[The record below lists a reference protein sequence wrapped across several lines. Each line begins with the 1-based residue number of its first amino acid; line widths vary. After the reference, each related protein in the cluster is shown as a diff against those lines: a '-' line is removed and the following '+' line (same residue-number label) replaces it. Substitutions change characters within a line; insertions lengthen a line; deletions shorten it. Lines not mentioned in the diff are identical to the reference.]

1 MRLWAITNKAAVNI
15 HLQVSLCHM
24 LSFLLGKF
32 LAVDKLGHVVD
43 VYLTSKETIKL

>member
-1 MRLWAITNKAAVNI
+1 
-15 HLQVSLCHM
+15 M

-43 VYLTSKETIKL
+43 VYLTSKDTIKLWFIALSALSVVRLSKF